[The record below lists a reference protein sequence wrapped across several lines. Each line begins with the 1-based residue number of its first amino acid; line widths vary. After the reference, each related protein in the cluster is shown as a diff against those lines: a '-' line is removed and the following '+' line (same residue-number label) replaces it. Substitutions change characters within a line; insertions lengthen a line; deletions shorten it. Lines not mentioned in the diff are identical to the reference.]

1 MMEKYEEVRDKA
13 ARNIKIADHMLTQ
26 TYPLV
31 KDPKLLVSVI
41 ENIFLSLTN
50 SMAALLYFE
59 KACKNVPPF
68 HDNFES
74 KYNLFKLKLVD
85 KHNISRDYI
94 KFIED
99 MRDIVVAHKKSS
111 MEFSR
116 KGSFVMCSD
125 SYSMKALA
133 PNGMRAFVSKAKSFN
148 EEINRIIK
156 EGESRNIISRE

>member
-1 MMEKYEEVRDKA
+1 MEKYEDARDRA

-31 KDPKLLVSVI
+31 SDPKILVSVI
-41 ENIFLSLTN
+41 ENIFLALTN
-50 SMAALLYFE
+50 SMASLLYFE
-59 KACKNVPPF
+59 KACKNIPPF

-74 KYNLFKLKLVD
+74 KYNMFKMKLVD

-99 MRDIVVAHKKSS
+99 MRDIVVAHKKSP

-116 KGSFVMCSD
+116 KGSFVICSD
-125 SYSMKALA
+125 SYNLKALA
-133 PNGMRAFVSKAKSFN
+133 PNEMRVFIAKAKSFN
-148 EEINRIIK
+148 DEINKIIK
-156 EGESRNIISRE
+156 QGESRNIIARE